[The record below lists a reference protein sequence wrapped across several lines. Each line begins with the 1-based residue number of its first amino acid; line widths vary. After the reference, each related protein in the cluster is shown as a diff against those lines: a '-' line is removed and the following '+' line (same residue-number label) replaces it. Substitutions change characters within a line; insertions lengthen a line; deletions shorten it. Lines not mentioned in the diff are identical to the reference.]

1 MASIFHQ
8 RYTVKDANGKTV
20 RKQSQYWYIDY
31 KAAGE
36 TRKRVKGFKD
46 KTATAQLAAKLEKEA
61 ELADAGIIDRYKEHR
76 KRPLTEHLKDFGSC
90 LTGRGITAKYIQQ
103 VVNQLEIVFKSC
115 GFAYIADITASSV
128 QRFIGELKRTGSS
141 HRTCNYYLKTLK
153 QFCSWLVADNRTAE
167 NPLAYL
173 KGLNTQTDIRRK
185 RRALNIDEI
194 NRLIEVAAE
203 SPEHHL
209 MSGQERAMLYTLAV
223 NTGLRAGELASLTWQ
238 SFNLNDSTP
247 FVTVLAAYSKHRRD
261 DTIPLRPDVAGLF
274 TQWQTERN
282 EPMNAKIFPNLDKV
296 KTAEM
301 LRKDFEIAGIDYID
315 KAGRVADFHALRH
328 TFISNLSQGGV
339 SPKVAQSL
347 ARHST
352 ITLTMD
358 TYTHVQLYDE
368 RAALEKLPDLPNIKG
383 GDKRQSAVALK
394 SGTDD
399 LPMSADESAY
409 KPAYKKLAKNA
420 YSNGD
425 RLSTIDTANRAI
437 ERVNSANGACDKPI
451 SEGQLGNEGTSLS
464 LAGSS
469 ENKNGRYR
477 NRTCDPLIK
486 SQLLYLAELI
496 ALILFNFISGWLT
509 LQENYLT
516 MNA

>member
-8 RYTVKDANGKTV
+8 RYTVKDESGKTI

-61 ELADAGIIDRYKEHR
+61 ELADAGIIDRYKDHR
-76 KRPLTEHLKDFGSC
+76 KRPLTEHLKDFGNC

-194 NRLIEVAAE
+194 NRLIEATAD

-209 MSGQERAMLYTLAV
+209 MSGQERAMLYTLAL

-247 FVTVLAAYSKHRRD
+247 SVTVLAAYSKHRRD
-261 DTIPLRPDVAGLF
+261 DTLPLRPDVAGLF

-383 GDKRQSAVALK
+383 GNKRQSAVALK

-399 LPMSADESAY
+399 LPINADESAY
-409 KPAYKKLAKNA
+409 KPAYKKLAKTT
-420 YSNGD
+420 YFDSNHLATDVTSESHQGCTGRDNTDGNNILLD
-425 RLSTIDTANRAI
+425 R
-437 ERVNSANGACDKPI
+437 
-451 SEGQLGNEGTSLS
+451 QLGNASDRMSPSG
-464 LAGSS
+464 
-469 ENKNGRYR
+469 NNQNDNGRCR

-486 SQLLYLAELI
+486 SQLLYRL
-496 ALILFNFISGWLT
+496 S
-509 LQENYLT
+509 
-516 MNA
+516 